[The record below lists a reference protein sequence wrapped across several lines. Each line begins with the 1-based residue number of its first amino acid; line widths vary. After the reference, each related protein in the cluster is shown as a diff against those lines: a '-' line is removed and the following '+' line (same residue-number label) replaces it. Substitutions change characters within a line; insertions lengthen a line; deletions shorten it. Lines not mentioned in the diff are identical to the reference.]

1 MLIDRLETLTEE
13 YSHVLVQI
21 EVIKRQVSDK
31 RVTVYENM
39 ISGEKLDEDQLNRV
53 RYELANIYLTE
64 VKDNDRGITLL
75 QDVVEAGGQYKSDS
89 HYFIALHL
97 LKIKDLETTER
108 HVQEYSKVS
117 CTDVLIKSKM
127 YDLGDACEN
136 AGLKHQARGLFSK
149 VCASDSNFKDIK
161 DRINTLK
168 KLSGN
173 RRGIPEA
180 VMVADICES
189 SRMMDLYGDRAT
201 YIIKNALKD
210 IMFPILRRISHPL
223 LRVPAM
229 DFWSVSPIQRVRWI
243 RQSRSWRE

>member
-1 MLIDRLETLTEE
+1 
-13 YSHVLVQI
+13 
-21 EVIKRQVSDK
+21 
-31 RVTVYENM
+31 
-39 ISGEKLDEDQLNRV
+39 
-53 RYELANIYLTE
+53 
-64 VKDNDRGITLL
+64 
-75 QDVVEAGGQYKSDS
+75 
-89 HYFIALHL
+89 
-97 LKIKDLETTER
+97 
-108 HVQEYSKVS
+108 
-117 CTDVLIKSKM
+117 M